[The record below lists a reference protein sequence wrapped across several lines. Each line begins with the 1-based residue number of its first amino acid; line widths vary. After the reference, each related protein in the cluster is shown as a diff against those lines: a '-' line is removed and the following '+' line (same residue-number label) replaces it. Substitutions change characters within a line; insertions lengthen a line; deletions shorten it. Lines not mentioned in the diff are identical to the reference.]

1 MSKLFINESEESQIR
16 KMYLIEN
23 EVDKKDGTKMKAS
36 QNFWDHIKFEEGDP
50 KKPIGNIKEPVLK
63 AYKDTSGVLT
73 IGYGHT
79 GSDVKRGL
87 VIDKKTALELLYKD
101 ASEAADCV
109 RRFLGEWK
117 DKGLKT
123 YMLTQGQFDSLISL
137 VFNTG
142 CDSVRM
148 SRFIQ
153 YVKSG
158 QNKKAAES
166 ILSYKSS
173 NDGLKNRRTKE
184 KNMFIS

>member
-1 MSKLFINESEESQIR
+1 MSKLFINESEVSQIH
-16 KMYLIEN
+16 KMYLIEG
-23 EVDKKDGTKMKAS
+23 ESDKQDGTNMRAS
-36 QNFWDHIKFEEGDP
+36 QGFWDLIKFEEGDP

-63 AYKDTSGVLT
+63 AYKDTSDVWT

-79 GSDVKRGL
+79 GGDVKPGL
-87 VIDKKTALELLYKD
+87 VITKKESLELLYKD

-117 DKGLKT
+117 DNGLKT

-158 QNKKAAES
+158 QYIKAAES
-166 ILSYKSS
+166 ILLYKSS

>member
-1 MSKLFINESEESQIR
+1 MSKLFINESETSQIR

-23 EVDKKDGTKMKAS
+23 ESDKKDGTKMRAS
-36 QNFWDHIKFEEGDP
+36 QNFWDFIKFEEGDP
-50 KKPIGNIKEPVLK
+50 KKPIGNIKEPLLK
-63 AYKDTSGVLT
+63 AYKDTSDVWT

-79 GSDVKRGL
+79 GKDVKADL
-87 VIDKKTALELLYKD
+87 VINKKQSLELLYKD

-123 YMLTQGQFDSLISL
+123 YMITQGQFDSLISL

-153 YVKSG
+153 YLKSG

-166 ILSYKSS
+166 ILLYKSS
-173 NDGLKNRRTKE
+173 NDGLKSRRKKE
-184 KNMFIS
+184 SNMFIS

>member
-1 MSKLFINESEESQIR
+1 MSKLFINESEVSQIH
-16 KMYLIEN
+16 KMYLIEG
-23 EVDKKDGTKMKAS
+23 ESDKQDGTNMRAS
-36 QNFWDHIKFEEGDP
+36 QGFWDLIKFEEGDP
-50 KKPIGNIKEPVLK
+50 KKPIG
-63 AYKDTSGVLT
+63 
-73 IGYGHT
+73 
-79 GSDVKRGL
+79 
-87 VIDKKTALELLYKD
+87 
-101 ASEAADCV
+101 

-117 DKGLKT
+117 AKELKT

-153 YVKSG
+153 YVKLG
-158 QNKKAAES
+158 QYIKAAES
-166 ILSYKSS
+166 ILLYKSS

>member
-1 MSKLFINESEESQIR
+1 MSILFINESESSQIR
-16 KMYLIEN
+16 KMYLVES
-23 EVDKKDGTKMKAS
+23 ETDKKDGTTMRAS
-36 QNFWDHIKFEEGDP
+36 QGFWDLIKFEEGDP

-63 AYKDTSGVLT
+63 AYKDTSNVWT

-79 GSDVKRGL
+79 GGDVKSGL
-87 VIDKKTALELLYKD
+87 VITKKESLELLYKD

-158 QNKKAAES
+158 QNKKAVES
-166 ILSYKSS
+166 ILLFKSS
-173 NDGLKNRRTKE
+173 NEGLKNRRKKE
-184 KNMFIS
+184 SNMFIS

>member
-1 MSKLFINESEESQIR
+1 MSKLFINESEASQIR

-63 AYKDTSGVLT
+63 AYKDTSNVWT

-79 GSDVKRGL
+79 GKDVKPGL
-87 VIDKKTALELLYKD
+87 EITNEESLELLYKD
-101 ASEAADCV
+101 AFEAAECV
-109 RRFLGEWK
+109 RRFLREWK

-142 CDSVRM
+142 CESVRT

-153 YVKSG
+153 YVKFG